1 MLPSQGYVSI
11 SRRPP
16 DVEDYID
23 IVRRHRAWIIGPAF
37 AGLVIAVVVAFMWPD
52 TYVSHAVLRIT
63 PPQIPESLVPTNLNT
78 LMIERI
84 GQMQQDIM
92 SRGGLSDLITK
103 YDLYKEERNRKPLD
117 DIIDQMRNKDVR
129 VTPIDRGNRFAAFQI
144 SFSYSDRLKA
154 RAVVDDLVGKFT
166 ERTVKSRRQQANTT
180 TSFLSEELRNAKAEL
195 DRLGSALSN
204 FRMKNSGRLPEQA
217 GQNAQA
223 LQALQSQLSAINDG
237 LNRDSQDKMMVDTNL
252 QNLTNQAN
260 SLQTTVTVE
269 EPGAAAVKNERLL
282 QMNRAILDME
292 TRLAGL
298 REVYKDDYPEVR
310 NFKAQLELVKRQRDE
325 LEKQEKLEEAKVDSK
340 PRQRKITNPQALRE
354 LESIKQQIESLK
366 TRKHIIEIDMEEKIK
381 AQAQINKLM
390 QVYQSRIESSP
401 LSEQKYSELIHDE
414 AIARQRY
421 EDLSKRQSVSAMA
434 DKADE
439 KNVGEVLEVLDP
451 ASIPQ
456 VPSEPNRWLIVGM
469 GLGAGFTLG
478 LFITGAQEVKD
489 TSLKNLK
496 DVRAYTNLAVL
507 SSIPLLENAL
517 IVRRKRR
524 LAWLAWSTAVILG
537 IIAMSGSM
545 YYYYST
551 MGRV

>member
-23 IVRRHRAWIIGPAF
+23 IVRRHRAWIVGPAF
-37 AGLVIAVVVAFMWPD
+37 AGLVIAVVVAFLWPD
-52 TYVSHAVLRIT
+52 TFVSHAVLRIT
-63 PPQIPESLVPTNLNT
+63 PPQIPESLVPSNLNT
-78 LMIERI
+78 LMVERI

-92 SRGGLSDLITK
+92 SQGSLSDLITK
-103 YDLYKEERNRKPLD
+103 YDLYKEDRSKKPLQ
-117 DIIDQMRNKDVR
+117 DIIDQMRNSDVK
-129 VTPIDRGNRFAAFQI
+129 VTTIDRGNRFAAFQI

-154 RAVVDDLVGKFT
+154 KAVVDELVGKFT

-180 TSFLSEELRNAKAEL
+180 TNFLSEELRNAKAEL
-195 DRLGSALSN
+195 DRLGAALSA
-204 FRMKNSGRLPEQA
+204 FKMKNAGRLPEQVT
-217 GQNAQA
+217 QNAQA
-223 LQALQSQLSAINDG
+223 LQALEAQLGAINDG
-237 LNRDSQDKMMVDTNL
+237 LNRDAQDKMMLDTSL
-252 QNLTNQAN
+252 QNLSNQAN

-269 EPGAAAVKNERLL
+269 EPGAAAVKNERLMQL
-282 QMNRAILDME
+282 NRAILEME

-310 NFKAQLELVKRQRDE
+310 NFKAQLELVRRQRDD

-340 PRQRKITNPQALRE
+340 PKLRKITNPQAVRE
-354 LESIKQQIESLK
+354 LDSIKQQIESLK
-366 TRKHIIEIDMEEKIK
+366 TRKHILEMDMEEKVK
-381 AQAQINKLM
+381 SQAQINKLM

-401 LSEQKYSELIHDE
+401 LSEQRYAELIRDE
-414 AIARQRY
+414 AFARQRY
-421 EDLSKRQSVSAMA
+421 EEFNKKESVSALA

-439 KNVGEVLEVLDP
+439 KNVGEILEVLDP
-451 ASIPQ
+451 ASTPLIP
-456 VPSEPNRWLIVGM
+456 SYPNRWMIVGM

-524 LAWLAWSTAVILG
+524 LAWLAWSAAVILG
-537 IIAMSGSM
+537 IVAMSSSM
-545 YYYYST
+545 YYYYFMVRT
-551 MGRV
+551 